1 MRCHAE
7 GRPWESCKDCVTV
20 LPYTCVNEDLEQL
33 RSIVLW
39 IIFQESEKRPMK
51 SRATTGVFL
60 LICFGFS
67 EGAGGQQEPASEGRP
82 ITPAGSLVLDAATRL
97 PAVGAMPMGMLRSPD
112 ALGHAGKGRY
122 LLVVNSGYGVQ
133 FSAETN
139 NAQQSIAVI
148 DLNATPEPLVIQNV
162 YFPSPQSANVGT
174 AFSPAAGAD
183 GNFALYVSG
192 GFENKIWIFRFDP
205 RAAAPVQPTSPG
217 PNTKVEAPSFE
228 ISKPGET
235 SRADYNKGKAALYPT
250 GLSLTPDGTTLVTA
264 NNLGDSVTIVR
275 NLEGARRMER
285 VDLRHPG
292 KPAENIYPY
301 GVVILGSGKNARAY
315 VSCWNDSSVAVVPLS
330 GKSVV
335 RSYIGVDRHPT
346 AMMPNAAGTRLF
358 VANANADSISV
369 IDTATDQQVERIDVR
384 LAEDAL
390 PGASPEGLALSED
403 EKTLY
408 VANAHSNA
416 VAVVA
421 LSEKARG
428 EKKAEK
434 TADAAKS
441 KILGFIPTGQYP
453 SALAVADGKLF
464 IGNGKGTGFEPSSM
478 RVNNS
483 GRTPNP
489 PNAAFPRNQEKNRQG
504 GQYSGSIVSGNITV
518 VPLPDAPALAHYTQ
532 QTMQNDGLL
541 DFAPPTLFRGQSPIR
556 HVIYIIKENRTY
568 DQVFGDVKTSGDGQ
582 TADGEPGFAIFGG
595 GATAQRP
602 DGTNQVVTPNHHA
615 LAQRFGLFDRFFVN
629 SEASPDGHNWA
640 TAAFSTDY
648 VDKAFRWNYSDRG
661 RTYDF
666 EGYNRLP
673 DYEPPGDLQ
682 VDKFKGDVLAAL
694 ADMLEAHL
702 PYHQGFIDVAEP
714 KSLYLW
720 DAARRAGLTY
730 RNYGEFVTVISAND
744 VEAAGQKRKKS
755 YPDVSN
761 ALRAIPNKEALQNH
775 HSASFRSFDVT
786 SPDSMTVDCYKAAL
800 DPSASS
806 DPAVTRDNL
815 NATCRGNSRL
825 GEWLAEFQG
834 FVKDREAG
842 GADAM
847 PALSVVRFP
856 NDHTTGMK
864 NSFPT
869 PQFMVADNDY
879 AVGRLVEAVS
889 SSPYWKDTAIFI
901 VEDDAQAGPDHV
913 DSHRSVALAISAY
926 NKPGALVH
934 KFHST
939 VSMIRT
945 IELLLG
951 IAPMNQLDASAVPMD
966 IFQETPDLTPYKA
979 VLPVI
984 AADNL
989 MTHKPKDKATAEW
1002 MKKSERQN
1010 FAHADMADP
1019 KVLNAII
1026 WFACTG
1032 SGSNIPQTAQL
1043 PAYQAMRL
1051 GIVNLVDDQSVS
1063 KKDDDD

>member
-1 MRCHAE
+1 
-7 GRPWESCKDCVTV
+7 
-20 LPYTCVNEDLEQL
+20 
-33 RSIVLW
+33 
-39 IIFQESEKRPMK
+39 MK
-51 SRATTGVFL
+51 SRVMTGGFL
-60 LICFGFS
+60 VICLGFCA
-67 EGAGGQQEPASEGRP
+67 GAWCQQEPAGEGRP
-82 ITPAGSLVLDAATRL
+82 ITPAGTLVIDAATHL
-97 PAVGAMPMGMLRSPD
+97 PAVGAMPMTMLRSPD
-112 ALGHAGKGRY
+112 AFGHGGTGRY
-122 LLVVNSGYGVQ
+122 LLVVNSGFGVQ
-133 FSAETN
+133 FSEATN

-148 DLNATPEPLVIQNV
+148 DLNAAPEPLVIQNV
-162 YFPSPQSANVGT
+162 YFPSPQSANVGL
-174 AFSPAAGAD
+174 AFSPSPDAD
-183 GNFALYVSG
+183 GKFAMYVSG
-192 GFENKIWIFRFDP
+192 GFENKVWVFRFDP
-205 RAAAPVQPTSPG
+205 KAAAPVQPGSPG
-217 PNTKVEAPSFE
+217 PDTKVEAPSFE
-228 ISKPGET
+228 ISKAGEV

-250 GLSLTPDGTTLVTA
+250 GLAVSSEGNTLVTA

-275 NLEGARRMER
+275 GLRGARRMER
-285 VDLRHPG
+285 VDLHHPG
-292 KPAENIYPY
+292 KLIENIYPY
-301 GVVILGSGKNARAY
+301 GVVVLGSGKNTRAY
-315 VSCWNDSSVAVVPLS
+315 VSCWNDSSVAVISLS

-335 RSYIGVDRHPT
+335 RKYIGVDRHPT
-346 AMMPNAAGTRLF
+346 AMTTNAEGTRLF
-358 VANANADSISV
+358 VANSDADSVSV
-369 IDTATDQQVERIDVR
+369 IDTKTDQEIERIDVR

-390 PGASPEGLALSED
+390 PGASPEAIAFSED

-428 EKKAEK
+428 GKTTEKMPEAP
-434 TADAAKS
+434 KS

-453 SALAVADGKLF
+453 SAVVVADGKLF
-464 IGNGKGTGFEPSSM
+464 VGNGKGTGFEASSM
-478 RVNNS
+478 HVNNS

-489 PNAAFPRNQEKNRQG
+489 PNAAFPPNKEKNRQG
-504 GQYSGSIVSGNITV
+504 GQYSGSIVSGNISV
-518 VPLPDAPALAHYTQ
+518 VALPDLPALSRFTQ
-532 QTMQNDGLL
+532 QTLQNDGLMG
-541 DFAPPTLFRGQSPIR
+541 FAPARLFAGPSPIK

-568 DQVFGDVKTSGDGQ
+568 DQVFGEVKTSGDGHA
-582 TADGEPGFAIFGG
+582 ADGEPGFAIFGD
-595 GATAQRP
+595 GATARRT
-602 DGTNQVVTPNHHA
+602 DGTHQAVTPNHHG

-648 VDKAFRWNYSDRG
+648 VDKGFRWEYSERG
-661 RTYDF
+661 RTYDW

-694 ADMLEAHL
+694 TDLLEKHL
-702 PYHQGFIDVAEP
+702 PYHEGFTDLAEP

-720 DAARRAGLTY
+720 DAAARAGLTY
-730 RNYGEFVTVISAND
+730 RNYGEFVTVISAKD
-744 VEAAGQKRKKS
+744 VEAAGQKKKKS

-761 ALRAIPNKEALQNH
+761 AVHAIANKASLQNH

-786 SPDSMTVDCYKAAL
+786 APDIMTVDCYKASL
-800 DPSASS
+800 DPSSSS
-806 DPAVTRDNL
+806 DAGVTQDSSDSH
-815 NATCRGNSRL
+815 CRGNSRF
-825 GEWLAEFQG
+825 GEWLTEFRG
-834 FVKDREAG
+834 FVAEREAG
-842 GADAM
+842 RPDPM
-847 PALSVVRFP
+847 PALNILRFP

-864 NSFPT
+864 NGFPT

-889 SSPYWKDTAIFI
+889 SSAYWKDTAIFI

-913 DSHRSVALAISAY
+913 DSHRSVGLAISAY
-926 NKPGALVH
+926 NRPGALIH

-945 IELLLG
+945 IEMLLG

-979 VLPVI
+979 ILPTI

-989 MTHKPKDKATAEW
+989 MTHKPKDKTTAEW
-1002 MKKSERQN
+1002 MKKSNRQD

-1019 KVLNAII
+1019 RVLNAVI

-1032 SGSNIPQTAQL
+1032 SGPNPPQTAQL

-1051 GIVNLVDDQSVS
+1051 GIAKMDDYESVP
-1063 KKDDDD
+1063 KRDDDD